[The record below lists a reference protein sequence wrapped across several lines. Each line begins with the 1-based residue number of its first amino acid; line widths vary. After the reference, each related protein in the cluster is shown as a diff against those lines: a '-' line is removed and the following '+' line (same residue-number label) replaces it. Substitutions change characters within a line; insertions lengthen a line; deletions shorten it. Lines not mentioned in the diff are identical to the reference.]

1 MFEGKK
7 WAVLKTPGWLFYYTG
22 LLYRTSHLY
31 GEFFFSQDKDPYDK
45 PSKAKVATEHL
56 ENAFVKGAVSNEAP
70 GTSTVRGSCREA
82 ETPRLPE
89 DYEKA
94 CTQLLA
100 QFKTLKTF
108 GQTEFDGRLE
118 KTDHVE
124 SDVEREHLYD
134 FRHQM

>member
-1 MFEGKK
+1 MFRGVFQRCVE
-7 WAVLKTPGWLFYYTG
+7 TT
-22 LLYRTSHLY
+22 LY
-31 GEFFFSQDKDPYDK
+31 GECFLSQDQDPYDK
-45 PSKAKVATEHL
+45 HDKPRLPPNTSRMPSWKALFPTRRL
-56 ENAFVKGAVSNEAP
+56 EPPRFVDHAVKQK
-70 GTSTVRGSCREA
+70 
-82 ETPRLPE
+82 LPE

-124 SDVEREHLYD
+124 SDVEREHLYN

>member
-1 MFEGKK
+1 MI
-7 WAVLKTPGWLFYYTG
+7 
-22 LLYRTSHLY
+22 SMI
-31 GEFFFSQDKDPYDK
+31 SQGC
-45 PSKAKVATEHL
+45 H
-56 ENAFVKGAVSNEAP
+56 
-70 GTSTVRGSCREA
+70 R
-82 ETPRLPE
+82 TPRECLCERRCFQRGAWNLHGSLDHAVKQKLPE

-124 SDVEREHLYD
+124 SDVEREHLYNII
-134 FRHQM
+134 